1 MEIDI
6 QLSIITFI
14 ISVISYFVYQK
25 FFLKHKLIDQ
35 ITERSSHFVKSTR
48 SGGVAIFTSL
58 FLISLY
64 YYLINKEI
72 FDFSLLVPLS
82 LLLVVGLYDDIYK
95 LDFKL
100 KFIFQIIAAKII
112 IDSGLVIDN
121 LHGVLGV
128 FELNRILAQILTMFI
143 IVSFL
148 NAINFIDGIDGLAI
162 SVVILFLFL
171 VEFFSSNTTDFIV
184 LTTFIIFSLIP
195 LYYFNYRKKNK
206 IFLGDS
212 GSLFLGGLV
221 SIYVIYILSQEY
233 IIKENYDLHKI
244 IFVMSLLIYPIVDI
258 ARIVFLRIIDGKSP
272 FEADKNHIHH
282 LLIAKVRSH
291 LTSTIIIISVS
302 IIFMTLVQVLI
313 N

>member
-1 MEIDI
+1 MEIDV

-14 ISVISYFVYQK
+14 ITAISCFVFQN
-25 FFLKHKLIDQ
+25 FFLKNKLIDQ
-35 ITERSSHFVKSTR
+35 ITERSSHVVKSTR
-48 SGGVAIFTSL
+48 SGGVTIFSSL

-64 YYLINKEI
+64 YYLNNKEI

-82 LLLVVGLYDDIYK
+82 LLVVGLYDDIYK

-121 LHGVLGV
+121 LHGVLGI
-128 FELNRILAQILTMFI
+128 FELNRIFAQILTMFI

-162 SVVILFLFL
+162 SVVILFLVLF
-171 VEFFSSNTTDFIV
+171 EFFSSKTTDFFI
-184 LTTFIIFSLIP
+184 LTIIIIFSLIP

-212 GSLFLGGLV
+212 GSLFLGGIV

-233 IIKENYDLHKI
+233 IIKEDYDLHKI
-244 IFVMSLLIYPIVDI
+244 IFVISLLIYPIIDI
-258 ARIVFLRIIDGKSP
+258 IRIVFLRIIDGRSP

-282 LLIAKVRSH
+282 LLIAKVKSH
-291 LTSTIIIISVS
+291 LTSTIVIISMS
-302 IIFMTLVQVLI
+302 IIFMTIVQILI

>member
-1 MEIDI
+1 MEIDV

-14 ISVISYFVYQK
+14 ITAISCFVFQN
-25 FFLKHKLIDQ
+25 FFLKNKLIDQ
-35 ITERSSHFVKSTR
+35 ITERSSHVVKSTR
-48 SGGVAIFTSL
+48 SGGVTIFSSL

-64 YYLINKEI
+64 YYLNNKEI

-121 LHGVLGV
+121 LHGVLGI
-128 FELNRILAQILTMFI
+128 FELNRIFAQILTMFI

-162 SVVILFLFL
+162 SVVILFLVLF
-171 VEFFSSNTTDFIV
+171 EFFSSKTTDFFI
-184 LTTFIIFSLIP
+184 LTIIIIFSLIP

-212 GSLFLGGLV
+212 GSLFLGGIV

-233 IIKENYDLHKI
+233 IIKEDYDLHKI
-244 IFVMSLLIYPIVDI
+244 IFVISLLIYPIIDI
-258 ARIVFLRIIDGKSP
+258 IRIVFLRIIDGRSP

-282 LLIAKVRSH
+282 LLIAKVKSH
-291 LTSTIIIISVS
+291 LTSTIVIISMS
-302 IIFMTLVQVLI
+302 IIFMTIVQILI